1 MTSLRS
7 TIRGGRDERGSA
19 LVISIIA
26 MSLMLM
32 LGLAALAMTDQQTRQ
47 SGVERVRESSF
58 NLAEG
63 ALQQQSFLLGGK
75 GWPKDAAQALPTEC
89 NVASTAA
96 SRCPTPSA
104 LVGAGAFDTSD
115 YATGAVWTTYVR
127 DNTVAD
133 PLAYSSDVASRPTWD
148 SDANGYMWVRSTA
161 TVKGKTRTIVALLK
175 RDPIPIA
182 LPKAVLV
189 AGGLTIPQNGQSGV
203 ITTDSTTPLV
213 LRCDGYG
220 GTCNESNNGQ
230 GSSQVSP
237 NNVSYTGASQPSF
250 ISADIIAKIVDSA
263 KVYTSCPTEAQ
274 IQGIVVIAPSSNS
287 VECDITGNTA
297 HNSLTAPG
305 ILVMRKGTLNYRGD
319 GPFYGVI
326 IHLNEG
332 NDGPATKC
340 IDING
345 TPNITGGIIVEGNC
359 GYEMN
364 GNARLVFNPT
374 MFKLSVTGVAGL
386 VQNTWREL
394 PPGS

>member
-1 MTSLRS
+1 MTLLTR
-7 TIRGGRDERGSA
+7 TIHRGADERGSA
-19 LVISIIA
+19 LVIAMIA

-32 LGLAALAMTDQQTRQ
+32 LGLAALGMTDQQTRQ
-47 SGVERVRESSF
+47 SGIERVRESSF

-75 GWPKDAAQALPTEC
+75 GWPKDATLALPPEC

-115 YATGAVWTTYVR
+115 YATGASWTTRVR
-127 DNTVAD
+127 DNTVSN
-133 PLAYSSDVASRPTWD
+133 PLVYTTDVETRPTWD
-148 SDANGYMWVRSTA
+148 SDANGYLWVRSTA
-161 TVKGKTRTIVALLK
+161 IVKGKTRTIVALLQ

-220 GTCNESNNGQ
+220 GTCNQSNNGK
-230 GSSQVSP
+230 GSSQISP
-237 NNVSYTGASQPSF
+237 NNVSYTGSSQPSF
-250 ISADIIAKIVDSA
+250 ISPDIVAKIVDSA
-263 KVYTSCPTEAQ
+263 TTYTSCPTEAQ
-274 IQGIVVIAPSSNS
+274 ITGIVVIDPSSNG

-305 ILVMRKGTLNYRGD
+305 ILVMRKGRLNYRGD
-319 GPFYGVI
+319 GPFYGII

-332 NDGPATKC
+332 NDGPTTKC

-345 TPNITGGIIVEGNC
+345 TPNITGGIIIEGNC
-359 GYEMN
+359 GVEVN
-364 GNARLVFNPT
+364 GNSRLVFNPT